1 MGEDSKVKES
11 GKAQKRKRIGY
22 SKGHKGAKKPK
33 VLQGSGKKVKVD
45 GRMKKLYRKRAREY
59 NSDDDDDGNDNA
71 FEDKAEEVSIKEK
84 MNDERDADELDSEN
98 DEEKRHF
105 VDDDEEEEGEI
116 QSGVTKFVEG
126 VRAFKLAFKKIMK
139 RNISDDSLGPVLSGH
154 QKLVAEKLAE
164 EEADRK
170 VKGEA
175 KKEKQL
181 VKEKG
186 HLIPE
191 SFFDAH
197 EKFLIGVA
205 RKGVVKLFNAVNK
218 AQLAQ
223 KGLNP
228 SRTKDAKELSKKRKE
243 SFFSELGRKPFSH
256 STSSKS
262 GTEKDEDGPA
272 WAPLRDNYMLT
283 NSKLKNWDKQQHDAI
298 AADNGRAVIE
308 SSDDDE

>member
-1 MGEDSKVKES
+1 MGEDMKVKES
-11 GKAQKRKRIGY
+11 GHAQKRKRIGY
-22 SKGHKGAKKPK
+22 SKGHKGGKKPK
-33 VLQGSGKKVKVD
+33 VLQGSGKKAKLD
-45 GRMKKLYRKRAREY
+45 GRMKKLYRKRARDY
-59 NSDDDDDGNDNA
+59 NSEDDENDI
-71 FEDKAEEVSIKEK
+71 EDKAEEVSIKEV
-84 MNDERDADELDSEN
+84 MNDERDADEVDSEN
-98 DEEKRHF
+98 EDEEKKVHEEG
-105 VDDDEEEEGEI
+105 DEEEHGDI
-116 QSGVTKFVEG
+116 QSGVIKFVEG

-197 EKFLIGVA
+197 EKFLLGVA

-218 AQLAQ
+218 AQMAQ

-228 SRTKDAKELSKKRKE
+228 SRTKDSKELSKKRKDA
-243 SFFSELGRKPFSH
+243 FFSELGRKPFN
-256 STSSKS
+256 TASKA
-262 GTEKDEDGPA
+262 GTTKDEEGPG

-283 NSKLKNWDKQQHDAI
+283 NSKLKNWDKQQEHAI
-298 AADNGRAVIE
+298 ADDNERVVD
-308 SSDDDE
+308 SSDDEE